1 MFNLFK
7 KSKLAGL
14 LYLQVMAILG
24 ATAISC
30 IAWFAS
36 VETNIQPDIPS
47 SVLTSYFYCGTGTS
61 TDPYVITK
69 PVHYYNLVN
78 LWENNYD
85 GFDVDGGV
93 YIQLGYKFDDTNY
106 QFESYDDNGALI
118 ANTYSTYL
126 NMNYYSDNRVLQPI
140 GSGTHPF
147 TGHVDGKGLT
157 VENLYISGNGRCDI
171 GIFGYVTADATI
183 TNVYYD
189 NVIIDC
195 STPDLNDSTPDHVGS
210 HPYNAY
216 VGYLAGHT
224 VDANSWSNVY
234 VNDCKLVNSEQ
245 ATVDKKNNYG
255 YFGCVGEYEA
265 HEPSSDINYNS
276 TLRASDVYDY
286 FNDDSHYSDISNKGL
301 ATRNTE
307 YTVGD
312 DDVFSDAVTTSDST
326 YTMVGDTSSTSQ
338 TKDYSLATVGYQSSS
353 VTYDLTYGTNHLS
366 LDAATIETTTSPED
380 QASTGSAGTYM
391 YWDSSTNQWVYY
403 ITQMSQGGA
412 IEVQYNCYFLSWDDV
427 DVATNTITATYYLGN
442 VDGVL
447 TSTVFAS
454 GPTAAA
460 NPDYIWVLKDSS
472 TSVGISSLVS
482 NGGTRTVHFYSPENQ
497 TYLYCAEGGTAS
509 SPITPSFVTDY
520 SASTAFTIDGP
531 DSSIQFG
538 GGVYSF
544 INNGGVGGAIPNA
557 IYRALPFHF
566 TGGVT
571 TTEEDEN
578 AKKYNLVTDATQ
590 FVADETYVFAYGTAD
605 GTVKAMSATQNTN
618 NRIAIDA
625 PVTSYQMSHVSDLGE
640 FKLVGTS
647 AGWSFLDVKNSDATT
662 NKYLTT
668 PTDSD
673 NRMTLSTSITTSSQ
687 YTLTLDS
694 NNQYIVRS
702 VAYTDRF
709 IAYNT
714 REGTNGYLFS
724 SYTLSSGST
733 EYIHFYVKDESS
745 VDYITTAGA
754 FQYSATTGASEDQ
767 LVSYAYDSYRSLP
780 GTTDY
785 TLFTIARADAD
796 LMVFDFPNSQVTI
809 TWPDETDGTWELVTN
824 DTTLEAGDKLV
835 ITSASHNFAMSTTQ
849 NTNNRGQAEITKH
862 TDPST
867 ITFTESAGVCPFILG
882 GTIGAWTF
890 YDDNLDGYLYSASS
904 SKNYLRTESTLTSDG
919 QWAISISGSVAS
931 IVSQGS
937 YTHNVM
943 QYNVTSSL
951 FACYSTASQINLS
964 LYRWVAPTE
973 YDGTPV
979 YIGDNISEDYNP
991 QYIDVVGQT
1000 TFSSTSFNISDYYSN
1015 IYSMAYYEDNEEM
1028 GIGTQFY
1035 NTFYISDAIVITIKK
1050 TGLLDLGTLVLSY
1063 TGGGTPMLTK
1073 GKDTALGTPNGL
1085 AVTGST
1091 GFRCPDLDPSE
1102 SGYQYS
1108 MSFSPHNI
1116 LKACYCTL
1124 DASGNIYSSHDTSG
1138 NVLLCNDATFDD
1150 SQIDSYIIVITN
1162 SNSSA
1167 DMNVTEVDFTFKT
1180 IPGNTGDFGTVGY
1193 RTATYVGGANSNSV
1207 STQVTG
1213 TILNLYYEVD
1223 PLTGQQVYCK
1233 VVYDTYTQT
1242 YNVTFYSTVACELNV
1257 FNYDTSTYDLYVN
1270 GTQYYEGSNIIQ
1282 IAATTYNSSTWVQDI
1297 LFHFT
1302 LILRI
1307 LIEFFFYIKRP

>member
-1 MFNLFK
+1 MFKFFK

-14 LYLQVMAILG
+14 LYIQVMAVLG

-61 TDPYVITK
+61 SDPYVITK

-85 GFDVDGGV
+85 GFNVDGGV
-93 YIQLGYKFDDTNY
+93 YIQLGYQFDDTNY

-118 ANTYSTYL
+118 EDTYSTYL
-126 NMNYYSDNRVLQPI
+126 NMNYYSNSRVLYPI

-147 TGHVDGKGLT
+147 TGHLDGKGLT
-157 VENLYISGNGRCDI
+157 IENLYISGNGRCDL

-189 NVIIDC
+189 DVIIDC
-195 STPDLNDSTPDHVGS
+195 STPDLNDSTDDHVGS

-224 VDANSWSNVY
+224 VDANSWENVY

-255 YFGCVGEYEA
+255 YFGCVGEYET

-276 TLRASDVYDY
+276 TLRASDVYNY
-286 FNDDSHYSDISNKGL
+286 FNDNSHYSDISNKGL

-307 YTVGD
+307 YIAGGD
-312 DDVFSDAVTTSDST
+312 DIFSDAVTTSDST

-338 TKDYSLATVGYQSSS
+338 AKDYSLATTGYQSSS

-366 LDAATIETTTSPED
+366 LDAATVETTTSPED

-403 ITQMSQGGA
+403 VTQMSQGGA

-427 DVATNTITATYYLGN
+427 DVATNTIIATYYLGN

-447 TSTVFAS
+447 TSTIFNPA
-454 GPTAAA
+454 PTIEV

-472 TSVGISSLVS
+472 TSVGISSLIS

-509 SPITPSFVTDY
+509 SPVTPTFVTDY

-544 INNGGVGGAIPNA
+544 INNDGVGGAIPNA
-557 IYRALPFHF
+557 EHRALPFHF

-578 AKKYNLVTDATQ
+578 AKKYNLVTNISQ
-590 FVADETYVFAYGTAD
+590 FVAGETYVFAYGTS

-625 PVTSYQMSHVSDLGE
+625 PVTNYQMSHVSDLGE
-640 FKLVGTS
+640 FELVGTS
-647 AGWSFLDVKNSDATT
+647 SGWSFLDIKNSTETT
-662 NKYLTT
+662 SKYLTT

-673 NRMTLSTSITTSSQ
+673 NRMTLSTSITASSQ

-694 NNQYIVRS
+694 DNQYIVRS

-767 LVSYAYDSYRSLP
+767 LVSYAYDTYRSLP
-780 GTTDY
+780 GTADY
-785 TLFTIARADAD
+785 TLFTIARADVD
-796 LMVFDFPNSQVTI
+796 LMSFDFPNSQVTI
-809 TWPDETDGTWELVTN
+809 TWPDETDGVWELVTD
-824 DTTLEAGDKLV
+824 DTTLAVGDKLV
-835 ITSASHNFAMSTTQ
+835 IAASGYELAMSETQ
-849 NTNNRGQAEITKH
+849 ESTYRGIAEITKISNP
-862 TDPST
+862 PS
-867 ITFTESAGVCPFILG
+867 ITFADSSGVCSFTLG
-882 GTIGAWTF
+882 GSIGAWTF
-890 YDDNLDGYLYSASS
+890 YDANMSGYLYAASS
-904 SKNYLRTESTLTSDG
+904 SSNYLKTQTVNDANGE
-919 QWAISISGSVAS
+919 WSITINSNIAS
-931 IVSQGS
+931 IVAQGTNTRKVMS
-937 YTHNVM
+937 YNA
-943 QYNVTSSL
+943 SSPR
-951 FACYSTASQINLS
+951 FSCYASVLQTLS

-973 YDGTPV
+973 YDGTPI
-979 YIGDNISEDYNP
+979 YIGDNINEDYDP

-1000 TFSSTSFNISDYYSN
+1000 TFDSDSFNISDYYSN

-1035 NTFYISDAIVITIKK
+1035 NTFYTSDAIVVTIKK

-1073 GKDTALGTPNGL
+1073 GKDTSGGTPNGL
-1085 AVTGST
+1085 EIAGST
-1091 GFRCPDLDPSE
+1091 GFRCPDLDPSA

-1116 LKACYCTL
+1116 LKASYCTL

-1150 SQIDSYIIVITN
+1150 SQINSYIIVITN
-1162 SNSSA
+1162 NSST
-1167 DMNVTEVDFTFKT
+1167 DMDVTEVDFTFKT

-1193 RTATYVGGANSNSV
+1193 RSATYVNGANSNSV
-1207 STQVTG
+1207 STQVIG

-1223 PLTGQQVYCK
+1223 PLTNQQVYCK
-1233 VVYDTYTQT
+1233 VFYDTFTQT

-1257 FNYDTSTYDLYVN
+1257 FNYDTSTYNLYVN

-1282 IAATTYNSSTWVQDI
+1282 IAATTYNSTTWV
-1297 LFHFT
+1297 
-1302 LILRI
+1302 
-1307 LIEFFFYIKRP
+1307 